1 MKVNLSKY
9 HKGPAQ
15 RSIDVQID
23 SYDTW
28 GLDQTLA
35 LIILP
40 ALIQLKHTKNGLPSE
55 FCGGIGSD
63 MDRNYC
69 FDFIK
74 EDENRVFDKK
84 CEKWDEVF
92 DKMIWTFQQIV
103 DDESENK
110 YFHGKPDYSF
120 EKSDIIYNNP
130 LTGKAEETYELVDK
144 NPGEHWYDGVGQMIH
159 NERIQEGLEL
169 FGKHYRSLWD

>member
-1 MKVNLSKY
+1 MKVNLRKY
-9 HKGPAQ
+9 RKGPGE
-15 RSIDVQID
+15 RSIDVHID

-28 GLDQTLA
+28 CLDHSLA

-40 ALIQLKHTKNGLPSE
+40 ALIQLKHTKNGVPSE

-74 EDENRVFDKK
+74 EDENRVFDEK

-92 DKMIWTFQQIV
+92 DKMIWSFQQIV

-110 YFHGKPDYSF
+110 YQTIVLKRVISF
-120 EKSDIIYNNP
+120 TIILSLEKQKK
-130 LTGKAEETYELVDK
+130 LTNLWTKIQANTG
-144 NPGEHWYDGVGQMIH
+144 MIV
-159 NERIQEGLEL
+159 LA
-169 FGKHYRSLWD
+169 K